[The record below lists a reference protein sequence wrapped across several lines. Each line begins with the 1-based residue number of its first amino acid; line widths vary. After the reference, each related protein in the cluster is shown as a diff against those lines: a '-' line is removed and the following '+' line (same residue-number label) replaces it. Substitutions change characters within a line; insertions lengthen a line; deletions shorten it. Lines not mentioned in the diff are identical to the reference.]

1 MSRQPL
7 GFVKE
12 RKTRIAGLKKY
23 LTLKVGVF
31 HKVPNPLT
39 GNGWVISKLC
49 PSDNFRQ
56 RLFNQNNFH
65 LCLNTPQGKM
75 NERICLGTLAQGD
88 NHT

>member
-7 GFVKE
+7 GFVKKE
-12 RKTRIAGLKKY
+12 KTRIAGLKKC

-31 HKVPNPLT
+31 HKVPIPLT
-39 GNGWVISKLC
+39 GKGWVISKLC

-56 RLFNQNNFH
+56 HLFNQNNF
-65 LCLNTPQGKM
+65 LRCRTTPQRKT

-88 NHT
+88 NHM